1 MLDAVCSSVNMSNA
15 GAGSHPD
22 LAQVGEVD
30 TQRPCLFCCY
40 SHQRYKSQDCGE
52 NNLLCHTTLGHR
64 GRKRPDI
71 IITSIR
77 ASPALHNDNTAGHGQ
92 LAFMEFISF
101 KISLPKLPLFP

>member
-1 MLDAVCSSVNMSNA
+1 MLDAVCCSMDMSNA

-22 LAQVGEVD
+22 LAQVGEAEVD
-30 TQRPCLFCCY
+30 TQRPCLFYCY

-52 NNLLCHTTLGHR
+52 SNLLRHTTLGHR

-77 ASPALHNDNTAGHGQ
+77 ASPALHNDNTA
-92 LAFMEFISF
+92 
-101 KISLPKLPLFP
+101 